1 MSRIKTYEDLE
12 AEEKRL
18 QALLYSH
25 KESVKDSFASF
36 KTSLTPWRLAMSTVG
51 KIFHTDSTANPLM
64 KFGLDIGVDV
74 LVRRILLAKSG
85 WFTKIIVPFIIK
97 NYSTHVVKQNKVA
110 GIINKIKSFFTDAKK
125 DVKEKAHDIKEDIK
139 DTAADIKD
147 SIKDT
152 TADAQQSIS
161 NMI

>member
-25 KESVKDSFASF
+25 KESVKDSFVSF
-36 KTSLTPWRLAMSTVG
+36 KSNLRPWKLAMGTVS
-51 KIFHTDSTANPLM
+51 KIFHRDNTSSPLM
-64 KFGLDIGVDV
+64 KFGLDMGVDV
-74 LVRRILLAKSG
+74 LIRRFLLAKSG

-97 NYSTHVVKQNKVA
+97 NYSSHLIKQRKTA

-125 DVKEKAHDIKEDIK
+125 DVKQQSRDIKEDIK
-139 DTAADIKD
+139 DAAEDIKD

-152 TADAQQSIS
+152 SADVRESFQ
-161 NMI
+161 